1 MHKKCPPPSRN
12 RAPGIFTV
20 ERLFHNYRLCFC
32 SGFYYVAA
40 GGYGYCGAVARC
52 DGHALDEAAGEVIY
66 GGFAILCGG
75 DDDVAIGGV
84 DARGGGGVNTLNT
97 GCLSE
102 VLEHDDVHPCLGR
115 CVGYED
121 TFHEAICGRVVGD
134 AAFNLNRLRF
144 LRH

>member
-1 MHKKCPPPSRN
+1 M
-12 RAPGIFTV
+12 
-20 ERLFHNYRLCFC
+20 
-32 SGFYYVAA
+32 
-40 GGYGYCGAVARC
+40 
-52 DGHALDEAAGEVIY
+52 HALDEAAGEVIY
-66 GGFAILCGG
+66 CGFAILGSS
-75 DDDVAIGGV
+75 DDDVAVGAV
-84 DARGGGGVNTLNT
+84 DACGGCVNAFDT

-102 VLEHDDVHPCLGR
+102 VLEHDDFHPCLGR